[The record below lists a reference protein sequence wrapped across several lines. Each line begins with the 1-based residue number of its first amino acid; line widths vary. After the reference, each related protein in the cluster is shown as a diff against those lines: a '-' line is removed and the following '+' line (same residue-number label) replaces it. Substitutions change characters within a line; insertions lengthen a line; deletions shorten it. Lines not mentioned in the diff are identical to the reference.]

1 MIDPRARSRQRF
13 TLMAVAVAGVAIA
26 AAVLYG
32 RTTFTTKRENA
43 ACAASAKVS
52 RNLVSLQQGDVAA
65 MNSPATVAPMPA
77 LSFTGPDGK
86 PRTLADFRGKTVL
99 LNLWATWCVPCREEM
114 PALDKLQA
122 QAGSKD
128 FEVVTVNIDT
138 TRLERPKAF
147 LNEIGVKN
155 LAFYADPKADVF
167 YQLKQAGRIVGLPT
181 SFLVGPDGCEIGTL
195 AGAANWGGEDALNL
209 VKGAVGS

>member
-1 MIDPRARSRQRF
+1 MIDPRARSRRRF

-77 LSFTGPDGK
+77 LSFAGPDGK

-114 PALDKLQA
+114 PALDRLQA

>member
-1 MIDPRARSRQRF
+1 MIDPRARSRRRF

-77 LSFTGPDGK
+77 LSFAGPDGK

-114 PALDKLQA
+114 PALDRLQA

-195 AGAANWGGEDALNL
+195 AGAANWGSDDALNL